1 MKLPAVCRNAFLL
14 TGLFVLGLTSA
25 TAADWPRQVTDSR
38 GVHTLESKPTRIVST
53 SVTLTGSLLAIDA
66 PVIASGATTPNN
78 RVADAQGFLRQWGDI
93 AKQRKVA
100 RLYIG
105 EPSAEAVAAQ
115 MPDLILISATG
126 GDSALAL
133 YDQLSAIAPTL
144 IINYDD
150 KSWQELLTQLGTITG
165 QEKQAAER
173 IAAFDKQLAQV
184 KQQMKLPPQPV
195 NAIVYTAAAH
205 TANLWTTDSAQGK
218 LLHQLGFTLAAL
230 PDGLHTSKSQ
240 GKRHDIIQLGGENLA
255 TGLNGEGLFVFAGDQ
270 KDVDAIYANPLLAH
284 LPSVKNKRVWALGVM
299 CLVIFGWLSAVSSLL
314 QYTLIQTQT
323 PEGMLGRING
333 LWTAQNVTGDAIGA
347 AILGGLGAIM
357 TPVASASSSG
367 FVLAVVGVI
376 LLAVLVELRRF
387 RQNL

>member
-1 MKLPAVCRNAFLL
+1 MKYPALFRNTLLLP
-14 TGLFVLGLTSA
+14 GLFVLGLASA
-25 TAADWPRQVTDSR
+25 IAADWPRQVTDSR
-38 GVHTLESKPTRIVST
+38 GVHTLERKPTRIVST

-105 EPSAEAVAAQ
+105 EPSAEVVAAQ

-150 KSWQELLTQLGTITG
+150 KSWQELLTQLGTMTG
-165 QEKQAAER
+165 HEKQAAER
-173 IAAFDKQLAQV
+173 IAAFDEQLAQV
-184 KQQMKLPPQPV
+184 KQQMTLPPQPV

-205 TANLWTTDSAQGK
+205 TANLWTTESAQGK
-218 LLHQLGFTLAAL
+218 LLHQLGFTLADL
-230 PDGLHTSKSQ
+230 PAGLHTSKSQ

-284 LPSVKNKRVWALGVM
+284 LPAVQNKRVWALGTETFRLDYYSAM
-299 CLVIFGWLSAVSSLL
+299 LVLQRLEAIF
-314 QYTLIQTQT
+314 
-323 PEGMLGRING
+323 R
-333 LWTAQNVTGDAIGA
+333 
-347 AILGGLGAIM
+347 
-357 TPVASASSSG
+357 
-367 FVLAVVGVI
+367 
-376 LLAVLVELRRF
+376 
-387 RQNL
+387 

>member
-1 MKLPAVCRNAFLL
+1 MKFPAVFRNPLL
-14 TGLFVLGLTSA
+14 LLSLFVLGLTSA
-25 TAADWPRQVTDSR
+25 AAADWPRQVTDSR

-66 PVIASGATTPNN
+66 PVVASGATTPNN
-78 RVADAQGFLRQWGDI
+78 RVADGQGFLRQWGDM

-150 KSWQELLTQLGTITG
+150 KSWQALLTQLGAITG
-165 QEKQAAER
+165 HEKQAAER

-184 KQQMKLPPQPV
+184 KQQMTLPPQPV

-205 TANLWTTDSAQGK
+205 SANLWTAESAQGK
-218 LLHQLGFTLAAL
+218 LLHQLGFTLADMPA
-230 PDGLHTSKSQ
+230 GLQTSTSQ

-255 TGLNGEGLFVFAGDQ
+255 TGLNGEGLFVFAGDE
-270 KDVDAIYANPLLAH
+270 KDVAAIYANPLLAH
-284 LPSVKNKRVWALGVM
+284 LPSVKNKRVWALGTETFRLDYYSAM
-299 CLVIFGWLSAVSSLL
+299 LVL
-314 QYTLIQTQT
+314 QRLNA
-323 PEGMLGRING
+323 M
-333 LWTAQNVTGDAIGA
+333 
-347 AILGGLGAIM
+347 
-357 TPVASASSSG
+357 
-367 FVLAVVGVI
+367 FK
-376 LLAVLVELRRF
+376 
-387 RQNL
+387 

>member
-1 MKLPAVCRNAFLL
+1 VKFPAVFRNPLL
-14 TGLFVLGLTSA
+14 LLSLFVLGLTSA
-25 TAADWPRQVTDSR
+25 AAADWPRQVTDSR
-38 GVHTLESKPTRIVST
+38 GVHTLEHKPTRIVST

-66 PVIASGATTPNN
+66 PVVASGATTPNN
-78 RVADAQGFLRQWGDI
+78 RVADGQGFLRQWGDI

-150 KSWQELLTQLGTITG
+150 KSWQALLTQLGTITG
-165 QEKQAAER
+165 LEKQAAGR
-173 IAAFDKQLAQV
+173 IAAFDTQLAQV
-184 KQQMKLPPQPV
+184 KQQMTLPPQPV

-205 TANLWTTDSAQGK
+205 SANLWTAESAQGK
-218 LLHQLGFTLAAL
+218 LLHQLGFTLADL
-230 PDGLHTSKSQ
+230 PAGLQTSTSQ

-270 KDVDAIYANPLLAH
+270 KDVAAIYANPLLAH
-284 LPSVKNKRVWALGVM
+284 LPSVKNKRVWALGTETFRLDYYSAM
-299 CLVIFGWLSAVSSLL
+299 LVL
-314 QYTLIQTQT
+314 QRLNA
-323 PEGMLGRING
+323 M
-333 LWTAQNVTGDAIGA
+333 
-347 AILGGLGAIM
+347 
-357 TPVASASSSG
+357 
-367 FVLAVVGVI
+367 FK
-376 LLAVLVELRRF
+376 
-387 RQNL
+387 

>member
-1 MKLPAVCRNAFLL
+1 MLL
-14 TGLFVLGLTSA
+14 AGLFVLGLTSA
-25 TAADWPRQVTDSR
+25 TAADWPRQVSDSH
-38 GVHTLESKPTRIVST
+38 GTHTLEAKPTRIVST

-78 RVADAQGFLRQWGDI
+78 RVADAQGFMRQWGDI
-93 AKQRKVA
+93 AKQRKLA

-165 QEKQAAER
+165 QEKQAVAR
-173 IAAFDKQLAQV
+173 IAEFDKQLAQV
-184 KQQMKLPPQPV
+184 KQHMKLPPQPV

-205 TANLWTTDSAQGK
+205 SANLWTSESAQGK
-218 LLHQLGFTLAAL
+218 FLQQLGFQLAEMPA
-230 PDGLHTSKSQ
+230 GLTTSKSQ

-255 TGLNGEGLFVFAGDQ
+255 TGLNGQGLFLFAGDQ

-284 LPSVKNKRVWALGVM
+284 LPSVENKRVWALGTETFRLDYYSAM
-299 CLVIFGWLSAVSSLL
+299 LVLQRLEAIFK
-314 QYTLIQTQT
+314 
-323 PEGMLGRING
+323 
-333 LWTAQNVTGDAIGA
+333 
-347 AILGGLGAIM
+347 
-357 TPVASASSSG
+357 
-367 FVLAVVGVI
+367 
-376 LLAVLVELRRF
+376 
-387 RQNL
+387 

>member
-1 MKLPAVCRNAFLL
+1 MKFPAVFRNPLL
-14 TGLFVLGLTSA
+14 LLSLFVLGLTSA
-25 TAADWPRQVTDSR
+25 AAADWPRQVTDSR

-66 PVIASGATTPNN
+66 PIVASGATTPNN
-78 RVADAQGFLRQWGDI
+78 RVADGQGFLRQWGDI

-150 KSWQELLTQLGTITG
+150 KSWQALLTQLGEITG
-165 QEKQAAER
+165 HEKQAAER

-184 KQQMKLPPQPV
+184 KQQMTLPPQPV

-205 TANLWTTDSAQGK
+205 SAHLWTTESAQGK
-218 LLHQLGFTLAAL
+218 LLHQLGFTLADL
-230 PDGLHTSKSQ
+230 PAGLQTSTSQ

-255 TGLNGEGLFVFAGDQ
+255 TGLNGEGLFVFAGDE
-270 KDVDAIYANPLLAH
+270 KDVAAIYANPLLAH
-284 LPSVKNKRVWALGVM
+284 LPSVKNKRVWALGTETFRLDYYSAM
-299 CLVIFGWLSAVSSLL
+299 LVL
-314 QYTLIQTQT
+314 QRLNA
-323 PEGMLGRING
+323 M
-333 LWTAQNVTGDAIGA
+333 
-347 AILGGLGAIM
+347 
-357 TPVASASSSG
+357 
-367 FVLAVVGVI
+367 FK
-376 LLAVLVELRRF
+376 
-387 RQNL
+387 

>member
-1 MKLPAVCRNAFLL
+1 MKFPAVFRNPLL
-14 TGLFVLGLTSA
+14 LLSLFVLGLTSA
-25 TAADWPRQVTDSR
+25 AAADWPRQVTDSR

-66 PVIASGATTPNN
+66 PVVASGATTPNN
-78 RVADAQGFLRQWGDI
+78 RVADGQGFLRQWGDI

-133 YDQLSAIAPTL
+133 YDQLSGIAPTL

-150 KSWQELLTQLGTITG
+150 KSWQALLTQLGAITG
-165 QEKQAAER
+165 HEKQAAER

-184 KQQMKLPPQPV
+184 KQQMTLPPQPV

-205 TANLWTTDSAQGK
+205 SANLWTAESAQGK
-218 LLHQLGFTLAAL
+218 LLHQLGFTLADL
-230 PDGLHTSKSQ
+230 PAGLQTSTSQ

-255 TGLNGEGLFVFAGDQ
+255 TGLNGEGLFVFAGDE
-270 KDVDAIYANPLLAH
+270 KDVAAIYANPLLAH
-284 LPSVKNKRVWALGVM
+284 LPSVKNKRVWALGTETFRLDYYSAM
-299 CLVIFGWLSAVSSLL
+299 LVLQRLEAIFG
-314 QYTLIQTQT
+314 
-323 PEGMLGRING
+323 
-333 LWTAQNVTGDAIGA
+333 
-347 AILGGLGAIM
+347 
-357 TPVASASSSG
+357 
-367 FVLAVVGVI
+367 
-376 LLAVLVELRRF
+376 
-387 RQNL
+387 

>member
-1 MKLPAVCRNAFLL
+1 MKFPAVFRNPLL
-14 TGLFVLGLTSA
+14 LLSLFVLGLTSA
-25 TAADWPRQVTDSR
+25 AAADWPRQVTDSR
-38 GVHTLESKPTRIVST
+38 GVHTLEHKPTRIVST

-66 PVIASGATTPNN
+66 PVVASGATTPNN
-78 RVADAQGFLRQWGDI
+78 RVADGQGFLRQWGDI

-150 KSWQELLTQLGTITG
+150 KSWQALLTQLGAITG
-165 QEKQAAER
+165 HEKQAARR
-173 IAAFDKQLAQV
+173 IAAFDTQLAQV

-205 TANLWTTDSAQGK
+205 SANLWTAESAQGK
-218 LLHQLGFTLAAL
+218 LLHQLGFTLADL
-230 PDGLHTSKSQ
+230 PAGLQTSTSQ

-255 TGLNGEGLFVFAGDQ
+255 TGLNGEGLFVFAGDE
-270 KDVDAIYANPLLAH
+270 KDVAAIYANPLLAH
-284 LPSVKNKRVWALGVM
+284 LPSVKNKRVWALGTETFRLDYYSAM
-299 CLVIFGWLSAVSSLL
+299 LVLQRLEAIFG
-314 QYTLIQTQT
+314 
-323 PEGMLGRING
+323 
-333 LWTAQNVTGDAIGA
+333 
-347 AILGGLGAIM
+347 
-357 TPVASASSSG
+357 
-367 FVLAVVGVI
+367 
-376 LLAVLVELRRF
+376 
-387 RQNL
+387 

>member
-1 MKLPAVCRNAFLL
+1 MKFPAVFRNPLL
-14 TGLFVLGLTSA
+14 LLSLFVLGLTSA
-25 TAADWPRQVTDSR
+25 AAADWPRQVTDSR

-66 PVIASGATTPNN
+66 PIVASGATTPNN
-78 RVADAQGFLRQWGDI
+78 RVADGQGFLRQWGDM

-150 KSWQELLTQLGTITG
+150 KSWQALLTQLGAITG
-165 QEKQAAER
+165 HEKQAAGR

-184 KQQMKLPPQPV
+184 KQQMTLPPQPV

-205 TANLWTTDSAQGK
+205 SANLWTADSAQGK
-218 LLHQLGFTLAAL
+218 LLHQLGFTLADL
-230 PDGLHTSKSQ
+230 PAGLQTSTSQ

-255 TGLNGEGLFVFAGDQ
+255 TGLNGEGLFVFAGDE
-270 KDVDAIYANPLLAH
+270 KDVAAIYANPLLAH
-284 LPSVKNKRVWALGVM
+284 LPSVKNKRVWALGTETFRLDYYSAM
-299 CLVIFGWLSAVSSLL
+299 LVL
-314 QYTLIQTQT
+314 QRLNA
-323 PEGMLGRING
+323 M
-333 LWTAQNVTGDAIGA
+333 
-347 AILGGLGAIM
+347 
-357 TPVASASSSG
+357 
-367 FVLAVVGVI
+367 FK
-376 LLAVLVELRRF
+376 
-387 RQNL
+387 